1 MPPTDRSGEPMP
13 TDIIRTETVLSKL
26 PIHTLAKKG
35 EVEIAITQVDA
46 HGAID
51 LQWDVSYNH
60 RYGPPRQLAYK
71 LDTLVVNRCLDTLD
85 RPLPKLIRLGS
96 LREISAA
103 LRLTFSGRTQAEIK
117 HALHQNAGA
126 YITAKLR
133 YTGRDGTEQCLE
145 TGFTRYRVI
154 FTGQRLPNG
163 LRADAVYLALHDP
176 YWEVLHHAPVRPLD
190 YEYLTTLTPS
200 AQRFYE
206 LLSYQMFA
214 ALKHRREEATLRYS
228 TYCTFAP
235 QQRYRTYDRVKKQMY
250 KVHQPH
256 LRSGYLAAL
265 RTERVRDNEGE
276 PDWLLRYTP
285 GPMARAEY
293 RAFTKPHRKAKPP
306 LQRTAKAG
314 ESAKALSGKSEV
326 GLVEPI
332 QAEVQSDPCT
342 TAPSHCGRD
351 ARAEIQP
358 GEPATATCGA
368 FGNASLT
375 SSSADGHIDPASA
388 LVQQFYRDV
397 HGVSNRTPHPKE
409 IDHASGLLHRHGS
422 AFASFFLAYA
432 QRAVRREERTVHVF
446 GGIMHYEASALAAY
460 QRHKARAAK
469 AQSEA
474 AVDQQR
480 RQLDTYEAWLRQ
492 QLEALKATLAPAEL
506 QALRTQAWQHLS
518 RTEKLPGYAL
528 ERRVAHEVDTQLIDI
543 HRLPSFEVWSQ
554 QNGTRPRALQ

>member
-1 MPPTDRSGEPMP
+1 MPPTDRSVESIP

-26 PIHTLAKKG
+26 PIHALAKKG
-35 EVEIAITQVDA
+35 QVEIAITQVDA
-46 HGAID
+46 HGTID
-51 LQWDVSYNH
+51 LQWDVSYNQ

-71 LDTLVVNRCLDTLD
+71 LDTLVVNRCLDTLE

-145 TGFTRYRVI
+145 TGFTRYHVI
-154 FTGQRLPNG
+154 FTGQRLPHG

-214 ALKHRREEATLRYS
+214 ALKHRREEASLRYS

-235 QQRYRTYDRVKKQMY
+235 QQRYLVYDRVKKQMY

-256 LRSGYLAAL
+256 LQSGYLAAV
-265 RTERVRDNEGE
+265 RTERVRDDEGE

-285 GPMARAEY
+285 GPKARAEY
-293 RAFTKPHRKAKPP
+293 QAFTRPHRKVKTP
-306 LQRTAKAG
+306 LQRTAEAG
-314 ESAKALSGKSEV
+314 EPAKALGGDSEV
-326 GLVEPI
+326 ALAEPV
-332 QAEVQSDPCT
+332 QAEVQSDPCMT
-342 TAPSHCGRD
+342 TPSPCGRD
-351 ARAEIQP
+351 ARAESKP
-358 GEPATATCGA
+358 GEPAAAACHA
-368 FGNASLT
+368 FGNGPLT
-375 SSSADGHIDPASA
+375 SRSADGYVDPAAA
-388 LVQQFYRDV
+388 LVQQFYREV

-409 IDHASGLLHRHGS
+409 ITHASGLLHRHGS

-460 QRHKARAAK
+460 QHHKARAAK

-474 AVDQQR
+474 AADQQR
-480 RQLDTYEAWLRQ
+480 RRLDTYEAWLRQ
-492 QLEALKATLAPAEL
+492 QLEAIKASLAPAEL

-528 ERRVAHEVDTQLIDI
+528 ERRVAHEVDTQLINI

-554 QNGTRPRALQ
+554 QDGTRPEALQ